1 MSFQH
6 FVNRNPVNAC
16 RLHRNGGYSETDQPV
31 GYALEIGSEGLEGLN
46 GLFGEVYGNGNNM
59 KARANIDACRTVMD
73 NG

>member
-1 MSFQH
+1 MVVIS
-6 FVNRNPVNAC
+6 
-16 RLHRNGGYSETDQPV
+16 RLTGQLAMRSRSAV
-31 GYALEIGSEGLEGLN
+31 KGLEGLN